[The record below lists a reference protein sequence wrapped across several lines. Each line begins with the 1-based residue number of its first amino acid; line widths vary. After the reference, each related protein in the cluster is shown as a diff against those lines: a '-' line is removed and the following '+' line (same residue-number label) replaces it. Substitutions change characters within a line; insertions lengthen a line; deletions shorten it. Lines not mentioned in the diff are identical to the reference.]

1 MAIQSALQ
9 KLMGIDR
16 HLTSMFD
23 DVSNVFGRFDNIFSR
38 GDDWFPLGEVYESP
52 TKYEI
57 VIDLPGIKKEEV
69 TIQVKGN
76 KLTVSG
82 ERTKPTS
89 PEGSNEIHSEKLYG
103 KYSRTYTFGEDLG
116 NVEAVMEN
124 GVLKITA
131 QKTVESAAKKIEIQ

>member
-1 MAIQSALQ
+1 MAMQHALQ
-9 KLMGIDR
+9 KLMTIDR
-16 HLTSMFD
+16 YLTNMFD
-23 DVSNVFGRFDNIFSR
+23 GVNNVFGRFDNIFSR
-38 GDDWFPLGEVYESP
+38 EDDWFPLGEVHEFP

-57 VIDLPGIKKEEV
+57 VIDLPGIKKEEI

-82 ERTKPTS
+82 ERTKPIS

-116 NVEAVMEN
+116 DVEAVMEN
-124 GVLKITA
+124 GVLKVTA
-131 QKTVESAAKKIEIQ
+131 QKL